1 MAGEVWQQTKV
12 DEMIRR
18 GVLALN
24 DGYRVRN
31 VELGPVGIPFVR
43 GGDIGDG
50 GINTAVEDHIRPEFT
65 DRVQSK
71 LTRPFDVAFIT
82 KGTVGRVGMV
92 RPTQPPSV
100 FAPQVCYWR
109 SLDPDQLEPRFLF
122 YLLTSAEFQANLDA
136 VKTHGS
142 MAADYVSMTDQRD
155 FRLTFP
161 PIREQKA
168 IAAVLGALDDKIEL
182 NRRMNATLEGIA
194 RSLFQSWFVDFDPV
208 RANIDRRGQ
217 KSEIGTVKSEMEQTS
232 DISDFTFQF
241 SLFTS
246 PATAALFPANFDHKA
261 EGVVPTGWRST
272 TLSEVVEIFDSKR
285 IPLSGREREAR
296 NGPYPYHGAAS
307 VMDYVD
313 DYLFDGIYALM
324 GEDGSVI
331 NDDGTPVVQYVWG
344 KFWVNNHAHVLRGKN
359 GICTEHLLLHL
370 KGSNIAAFVT
380 GAVQPKLNQ
389 GNLNRIPFM
398 LPPPEI
404 GEAFAKAIEPLFAQ
418 IRANTEQ
425 SRTLATLR
433 DTLLPKLLSG
443 ELGVPPTD

>member
-1 MAGEVWQQTKV
+1 MTGEGWQQTKV

-92 RPTQPPSV
+92 RPGQPPSV

-182 NRRMNATLEGIA
+182 NRRMNATLEAMA
-194 RSLFQSWFVDFDPV
+194 RALFQSWFVDFDPV
-208 RANIDRRGQ
+208 RAKLDGRPPAAL
-217 KSEIGTVKSEMEQTS
+217 
-232 DISDFTFQF
+232 D
-241 SLFTS
+241 
-246 PATAALFPANFDHKA
+246 PATAALFPEHLEETALGHTPKGWEVRSLDKTAHYLNGLALQKYPPGD
-261 EGVVPTGWRST
+261 GPTLPVIKIAQLRKGDSIGADRCNTDLPPNHIVQDGDVLFSWSGS
-272 TLSEVVEIFDSKR
+272 LEVEIWC
-285 IPLSGREREAR
+285 G
-296 NGPYPYHGAAS
+296 GPGALNQHLFKVTSPGFPKWFYYLWTLYHL
-307 VMDYVD
+307 DEFR
-313 DYLFDGIYALM
+313 L
-324 GEDGSVI
+324 
-331 NDDGTPVVQYVWG
+331 
-344 KFWVNNHAHVLRGKN
+344 
-359 GICTEHLLLHL
+359 
-370 KGSNIAAFVT
+370 IAADKATTMGHIQRGHLTAARVLIPPRPLLDAMT
-380 GAVQPKLNQ
+380 RTMSPLIDQLIA
-389 GNLNRIPFM
+389 NRI
-398 LPPPEI
+398 
-404 GEAFAKAIEPLFAQ
+404 
-418 IRANTEQ
+418 Q

-443 ELGVPPTD
+443 ELSVAEMEKEVPA